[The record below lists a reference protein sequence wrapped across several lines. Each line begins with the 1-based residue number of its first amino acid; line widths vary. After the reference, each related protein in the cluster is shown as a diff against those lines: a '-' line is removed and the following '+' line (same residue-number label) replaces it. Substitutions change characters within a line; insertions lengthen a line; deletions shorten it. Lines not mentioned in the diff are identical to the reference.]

1 MVDDVDTTKQ
11 NPARRM
17 RYGIV
22 TANLGDYADPRV
34 AVRLARAAEAAGW
47 EAFFV
52 WDHLGFVRGVPSG
65 DPYVI
70 LSAVAASTT
79 RLKLGLAITPLA
91 RRRPQ
96 IVANALASLDLLSA
110 GRVIFGAGLGG
121 VPEEFTAFGDPD
133 DAKQRAAMLD
143 EGLTILDRFW
153 SGEAVTHRGPHYVV
167 EGVSLKPL
175 PLQRP
180 RIPIWIGGEGRPA
193 LRRAARW
200 DGWLAP
206 ATSPDGRATMV
217 KSPERI
223 AEMVATIRRHRT
235 TAAPFEVAID
245 GYSDAGDPALPRAY
259 GAAGATWWLESIH
272 GVRGTLGEMLARVE
286 AGPPCPDRGVSPG
299 SSGRTQRSPS
309 ACVARR
315 DH

>member
-1 MVDDVDTTKQ
+1 
-11 NPARRM
+11 M

-22 TANLGDYADPRV
+22 AANLGEYADPRV
-34 AVRLARAAEAAGW
+34 AVRLAQAAEAAGW

-52 WDHLGFVRGVPSG
+52 WDHLGFVRGLASG
-65 DPYVI
+65 DPWVI

-79 RLKLGLAITPLA
+79 RLKLGIAVTPLA

-96 IVANALASLDLLSA
+96 VVANALASMDLLSG

-121 VPEEFTAFGDPD
+121 VPEEFSAFGDPG

-143 EGLTILDRFW
+143 EGLTILDGLW
-153 SGEAVTHRGPHYVV
+153 SGVTVTHRVQHYAV
-167 EGVSLKPL
+167 EGVSLAPR

-180 RIPIWIGGEGRPA
+180 RIPIWIGGEGAPA

-206 ATSPDGRATMV
+206 ATSHDGTPTMA
-217 KSPERI
+217 KSPQRI
-223 AEMVATIRRHRT
+223 AEMVAEIRRHRT
-235 TAAPFEVAID
+235 TDAPFEVAVD
-245 GYSDAGDPALPRAY
+245 GYSEPGDPALPRAY

-272 GVRGTLGEMLARVE
+272 DMRGPLGEMMARVR
-286 AGPPCPDRGVSPG
+286 AGPPG
-299 SSGRTQRSPS
+299 
-309 ACVARR
+309 AE
-315 DH
+315 

>member
-1 MVDDVDTTKQ
+1 
-11 NPARRM
+11 M

-65 DPYVI
+65 DPWVI

-79 RLKLGLAITPLA
+79 YLMLGLAVTPLA

-96 IVANALASLDLLSA
+96 VVANALASLDLLSA
-110 GRVIFGAGLGG
+110 GRTIFGGGLGG
-121 VPEEFTAFGDPD
+121 APEEFTAFGDPD

-143 EGLTILDRFW
+143 EGLTILDRLW
-153 SGEAVTHRGPHYVV
+153 SGETVTHHGPHYAV
-167 EGVSLKPL
+167 EGVSLAPL

-180 RIPIWIGGEGRPA
+180 RIPIWIGGDSAPA

-200 DGWLAP
+200 DGWFAP
-206 ATSPDGRATMV
+206 ATSHGGSLTMA

-223 AEMVATIRRHRT
+223 AEMVAEIRRYRT
-235 TAAPFEVAID
+235 MEAPFEVAMD
-245 GYSDAGDPALPRAY
+245 GYPESGEPALPRAY
-259 GAAGATWWLESIH
+259 AAAGATWWLESIH
-272 GVRGTLGEMLARVE
+272 DVRGPLDEMMERVE
-286 AGPPCPDRGVSPG
+286 AGPPERG
-299 SSGRTQRSPS
+299 
-309 ACVARR
+309 
-315 DH
+315 